1 MPDRYRSLSALS
13 ILFLL
18 STLSVSAQID
28 PRAPGAIALP
38 EIGRMEG
45 ELNCVTALSE
55 RFGRRI
61 YPLGDIDGDS
71 LADFVLA
78 RRRCD
83 TSFNGYAVGE
93 LLIYRGV
100 RGGIPATG
108 DGVRIGPTEINA
120 ECSFIAAGDYDGDGS
135 RDIVVSE
142 RLRDD
147 PLTDTRSISS
157 IVVFWNDGAGRF
169 TVGDTTHLNAPNERI
184 SIMTQ
189 PDDELVAI
197 TPERVD
203 FDRDGVDDLLV
214 VSHDRHYID
223 KVRMPG
229 PCLRIFRGHRGGR
242 WGRGGITHAPDWQIW
257 QRTFVRR
264 VSVLDHDGD
273 GSLDI
278 SAFLDR
284 DVFNPLGGVAVYYGK
299 PLALPDTTPQQKLFS
314 AVEGLGGR
322 YGTFIDLTGDRIPE
336 LIVTLS
342 DTMPYG
348 STARWAIYVGRRG
361 QRLDQQYG
369 GGNEPPRPGDSIWW
383 GRPWTLLWPPSH
395 FSQAWMTSA
404 EGVLK
409 PGDIGLDGVDDFCV
423 TSYPN
428 LVCFNGGAS
437 LDELIDAWM
446 PTWPADPQDGPMLSR
461 LGNIDGSGLS
471 TIAVP
476 FGGGGV
482 RFYQPSP
489 EVPRGGIPIRLPQGT
504 DRPASALV
512 ATPATDEFQIT
523 LAPNPA
529 SKHARV
535 SWTPTDRPVTVEL
548 HDLLGRSLRR
558 WILPASSTG
567 LEIALDGMPAGNYLL
582 RLLRGSTHSTTRLHI
597 TH

>member
-1 MPDRYRSLSALS
+1 MPDRNRSISLLS

-78 RRRCD
+78 HRRCD

-100 RGGIPATG
+100 RGGLPATR

-157 IVVFWNDGAGRF
+157 IVVFWNDGTGRF
-169 TVGDTTHLNAPNERI
+169 SVGDTTHLNAPNERI

-203 FDRDGVDDLLV
+203 FDRDGVDDLLI

-223 KVRMPG
+223 RVRMPG

-242 WGRGGITHAPDWQIW
+242 WGRAGINRTPDVEIW

-273 GSLDI
+273 GALDI
-278 SAFLDR
+278 AAYRDR
-284 DVFNPLGGVAVYYGK
+284 HSFSPFGSVAVYYGNRG
-299 PLALPDTTPQQKLFS
+299 ALPDTTPQQKRFTS
-314 AVEGLGGR
+314 IEGLGGF
-322 YGTFIDLTGDRIPE
+322 YGELVDLTGDRIPE
-336 LIVTLS
+336 LVVSLA
-342 DTMPYG
+342 DTVSLEG
-348 STARWAIYVGRRG
+348 TKRWAIYVGRRG
-361 QRLDQQYG
+361 QRLDEQYG
-369 GGNEPPRPGDSIWW
+369 SGDDPPRPGDSLWW
-383 GRPWTLLWPPSH
+383 GRPWTMFWPPSH
-395 FSQAWMTSA
+395 LDPAWAQSGWA
-404 EGVLK
+404 VISV
-409 PGDIGLDGVDDFCV
+409 GDIGLDGVDDFCV
-423 TSYPN
+423 TSYPH
-428 LVCFNGGAS
+428 LVCYNGGGN

-446 PTWPADPQDGPMLSR
+446 PTWPADYYDGPMLAR
-461 LGNIDGSGLS
+461 LANIDGSGLS

-476 FGGGGV
+476 YDGGGV

-489 EVPRGGIPIRLPQGT
+489 GVPSGGIAIRLPQGT
-504 DRPASALV
+504 DRPSSAPL
-512 ATPATDEFQIT
+512 ATTAGDDLRIT
-523 LAPNPA
+523 ISPNPA
-529 SKHARV
+529 STHARV
-535 SWTPTDRPVTVEL
+535 SWTPTDRPATVEL
-548 HDLLGRSLRR
+548 HDLFGRSLRR
-558 WILPASSTG
+558 WILPSNEDHIDLA
-567 LEIALDGMPAGNYLL
+567 LEGMPAGAYLVIV
-582 RLLRGSTHSTTRLHI
+582 RSPDVSARAHVTISP
-597 TH
+597 